1 MQYLF
6 FMMIFWWIVAFA
18 DSSFQIWN
26 QVEMIKHVK
35 ICIYKHLQR
44 KLNRWSSLMTTY
56 GRNLTGVQN
65 PCKNPRG
72 SSWNSTFTLE
82 ASVWWAACLTC
93 RETMPM
99 PKPYLCRL
107 TSSSGTWLKRTT
119 TPRTSPS
126 GCAPT
131 SGWVESSS
139 RRYYTPAAASSP
151 TTADNQMPAVENAFR
166 DFWSPFLDSLTNAEM
181 EKMISN

>member
-1 MQYLF
+1 MK
-6 FMMIFWWIVAFA
+6 ICR
-18 DSSFQIWN
+18 
-26 QVEMIKHVK
+26 K
-35 ICIYKHLQR
+35 ICIHLQR
-44 KLNRWSSLMTTY
+44 KMNRLKKKMLLIISDEY

-93 RETMPM
+93 RETMQ
-99 PKPYLCRL
+99 PYLCRL

>member
-1 MQYLF
+1 MQ
-6 FMMIFWWIVAFA
+6 
-18 DSSFQIWN
+18 
-26 QVEMIKHVK
+26 
-35 ICIYKHLQR
+35 
-44 KLNRWSSLMTTY
+44 
-56 GRNLTGVQN
+56 
-65 PCKNPRG
+65 
-72 SSWNSTFTLE
+72 
-82 ASVWWAACLTC
+82 
-93 RETMPM
+93 
-99 PKPYLCRL
+99 PYLCRL

-166 DFWSPFLDSLTNAEM
+166 DFWSPFLDSDQRRDGEDDKQLGQEGGCWDRRPVVKCQAASAQLKRPWLVSESYTCAYLDYLTCYLKEGCFLLQNGEIRNCGGR
-181 EKMISN
+181 KNGSSWHDLL